1 MSVTQALGVRG
12 YRELFAGTEARRV
25 ISWGLL
31 ARMPMGMA
39 SLAFVLLV
47 RGEGGSYTTAGIVS
61 GAYTVAAGA
70 GAVVG
75 GRLVDRRRPAPVLL
89 TYGIVYGVALAGLLV
104 LAHAGAPE
112 AALVGS
118 ALLAGALAPPIG
130 PTIRMMW
137 PQMLPKPELRTTAFA
152 LEATI
157 QEVIF
162 VAGPLIVAALAATIS
177 PSAGVAAAAVACV
190 AGTVGFIGTPAV
202 RARRPDPGHDRSGQH
217 PFEALLPWGVRRV
230 LLLGVA
236 YGVAF
241 GAAEVS
247 MPAFAEGHGGRSLGG
262 IALAAFSCG
271 SLVGGVV
278 AGAASASG
286 NLDRRLQA
294 ISALFVLVLVPPLLA
309 GSLVQMTAIMF
320 VAGLPIAPSVAIAY
334 NLLEGA
340 ARRGTQAE
348 AFGWMSTAVTAGI
361 AVGTAGGGSL
371 IAHSSVRPALGLAV
385 VGAAIACAI
394 TFIPAGPEPAA

>member
-1 MSVTQALGVRG
+1 MSVAETLGVRS
-12 YRELFAGTEARRV
+12 YRELFAGRDARRV

-31 ARMPMGMA
+31 ARMPTGMA

-75 GRLVDRRRPAPVLL
+75 GRLVDRRRPAPVLM
-89 TYGIVYGVALAGLLV
+89 TYGILYGVALAGLLA
-104 LAHAGAPE
+104 LAHARSPE
-112 AALVGS
+112 AALIAS
-118 ALLAGALAPPIG
+118 ALVAGALAPPVG

-137 PQMLPKPELRTTAFA
+137 PAMLPRPELRTTAFA

-177 PSAGVAAAAVACV
+177 PSAGVAAAALACL
-190 AGTVGFIGTPAV
+190 AGTAGFIATPAV
-202 RARRPDPGHDRSGQH
+202 RARRPDTSHDRTGQH

-230 LLLGVA
+230 LLVGLA

-262 IALAAFSCG
+262 IALAAFSGG
-271 SLVGGVV
+271 SLVGGVL

-286 NLDRRLQA
+286 SLDRRLQA
-294 ISALFVLVLVPPLLA
+294 ISAIFALVLVPPLLA
-309 GSLVQMTAIMF
+309 GSLVQMTAVMF
-320 VAGLPIAPSVAIAY
+320 VAGLPIAPSVAVAY
-334 NLLEGA
+334 NLLERA

-348 AFGWMSTAVTAGI
+348 VFGWMSTAVTAGI

-371 IAHSSVRPALGLAV
+371 IAHVSVRPALALAV
-385 VGAAIACAI
+385 VGAVVACVI
-394 TFIPAGPEPAA
+394 TFAPADAAS

>member
-1 MSVTQALGVRG
+1 LAGDPLGVRSYG
-12 YRELFAGTEARRV
+12 ELFAGADARRV

-75 GRLVDRRRPAPVLL
+75 GRLVDRRRPAPVLM
-89 TYGIVYGVALAGLLV
+89 TYGILYGIALAGLLG
-104 LAHAGAPE
+104 LAHTGAPE
-112 AALVGS
+112 AALVAG
-118 ALLAGALAPPIG
+118 ALVAGALAPPVG

-137 PQMLPKPELRTTAFA
+137 PAMLPKPELRTTAFA

-162 VAGPLIVAALAATIS
+162 VAGPLIVAALAAAIS
-177 PSAGVAAAAVACV
+177 PSAAAAIACV
-190 AGTVGFIGTPAV
+190 AGTAGFIGTAAV
-202 RARRPDPGHDRSGQH
+202 RARRPDPAHDRTGQH

-262 IALAAFSCG
+262 IALAAFSGG
-271 SLVGGVV
+271 SLVGGVL
-278 AGAASASG
+278 AGAASTSG
-286 NLDRRLQA
+286 GLDRRLQG
-294 ISALFVLVLVPPLLA
+294 ISALFALVLVPPLLA

-320 VAGLPIAPSVAIAY
+320 VAGLPIAPSIAIAY
-334 NLLEGA
+334 NLLERA

-348 AFGWMSTAVTAGI
+348 VFGWMSTAVTAGI

-371 IAHSSVRPALGLAV
+371 IAHASVRPALALAV
-385 VGAAIACAI
+385 AGAVVACAI
-394 TFIPAGPEPAA
+394 TFVPAGADA

>member
-1 MSVTQALGVRG
+1 MSVAQTLGVRS
-12 YRELFAGTEARRV
+12 YRELFAGHEARRV

-75 GRLVDRRRPAPVLL
+75 GRLVDRRRPAPVLMA
-89 TYGIVYGVALAGLLV
+89 YGIAYGIALAGLLG
-104 LAHAGAPE
+104 LAHARSPE
-112 AALVGS
+112 AALIAG
-118 ALLAGALAPPIG
+118 ALVAGALAPPIG

-137 PQMLPKPELRTTAFA
+137 PEMLPKPELRATAFA

-162 VAGPLIVAALAATIS
+162 VAGPLLVAALAATIS

-190 AGTVGFIGTPAV
+190 AGTAGFIGTPAV
-202 RARRPDPGHDRSGQH
+202 RSRRPDPEHDRSGH

-230 LLLGVA
+230 LLLGLA

-262 IALAAFSCG
+262 IALAAFSGG

-278 AGAASASG
+278 AGAASTSG
-286 NLDRRLQA
+286 ALDRRLQA
-294 ISALFVLVLVPPLLA
+294 ISGLFALVLVPPLLA

-320 VAGLPIAPSVAIAY
+320 VAGLPIAPSVAITY
-334 NLLEGA
+334 NLLERA

-348 AFGWMSTAVTAGI
+348 AFGWMSTAITAGI

-371 IAHSSVRPALGLAV
+371 IAHASVRPALALAV
-385 VGAAIACAI
+385 IGAATACALS
-394 TFIPAGPEPAA
+394 FIRADAR